1 MYFYMLNIAEAF
13 QKEIDK
19 IFSQN
24 NIQSFVYYV
33 MYCLQNILNFSKL
46 NLLAMGIVHH
56 YLLSLP
62 FALKPLYKLHTT

>member
-56 YLLSLP
+56 CLLSLP

>member
-1 MYFYMLNIAEAF
+1 MIIICMYLRHNKNTKKFYNMYFYMLNIAEAF

-33 MYCLQNILNFSKL
+33 MYCLQNIKFFE
-46 NLLAMGIVHH
+46 A
-56 YLLSLP
+56 
-62 FALKPLYKLHTT
+62 